1 MIGCFL
7 SYKTWPFAGTNVSD
21 VILSLR
27 MPIYIDIFIYGYVPN
42 KCQRKA
48 EFIYSWRA
56 VLVARHYRNVKF
68 LFVRHLVVVTFLIK
82 TRRYPLCNIIK

>member
-27 MPIYIDIFIYGYVPN
+27 MPIYIDIFIY
-42 KCQRKA
+42 
-48 EFIYSWRA
+48 SWRA

-68 LFVRHLVVVTFLIK
+68 LFVRHFVVVTFLTQIGH
-82 TRRYPLCNIIK
+82 

>member
-42 KCQRKA
+42 KCLRKA
-48 EFIYSWRA
+48 ELIYSWRA
-56 VLVARHYRNVKF
+56 Y
-68 LFVRHLVVVTFLIK
+68 
-82 TRRYPLCNIIK
+82 